1 MNTNVTQAQ
10 IDAYQRDGCIIL
22 EDFLSPD
29 ELNEMRTAVSE
40 GVSQMG
46 KQKVAG
52 AGNAE
57 LVEGDTYYDRVFLQR
72 LNLWKINDTIKKYFL
87 NPYLGEMLCKLAG
100 IDGIRIWHDQTLQKQ
115 PWGNPTAWHLD
126 NPYWSFH
133 SPNAISIW
141 IALDNATIQNGCMYY
156 LPGSHKIA
164 TYRNVE
170 IGYDMA
176 DLFKVYPQFKTIEPV
191 VAEMKAGM
199 AGCHNGICAH
209 GAGPNMTP
217 YPRRAMTCA
226 YMPDGAIFNGQ
237 QNVLSKEYFEKLKVG
252 DLLNDETQ
260 NPLVWNK
267 NS

>member
-1 MNTNVTQAQ
+1 
-10 IDAYQRDGCIIL
+10 
-22 EDFLSPD
+22 
-29 ELNEMRTAVSE
+29 
-40 GVSQMG
+40 
-46 KQKVAG
+46 
-52 AGNAE
+52 
-57 LVEGDTYYDRVFLQR
+57 
-72 LNLWKINDTIKKYFL
+72 
-87 NPYLGEMLCKLAG
+87 
-100 IDGIRIWHDQTLQKQ
+100 
-115 PWGNPTAWHLD
+115 
-126 NPYWSFH
+126 
-133 SPNAISIW
+133 
-141 IALDNATIQNGCMYY
+141 
-156 LPGSHKIA
+156 
-164 TYRNVE
+164 
-170 IGYDMA
+170 MA